1 MSNPARIIA
10 AFILAVFLGGMS
22 AFAQVDEFKQFEG
35 VIKGIVVEFIG
46 PKSVTENYV
55 RTHIRLKPGDRYF
68 LGRENEDLKRLL
80 GTDEF
85 YNIIVGSQKVGA
97 EIDLVFK
104 LQCNP
109 RVVAI
114 DVVSASK
121 EPNKDLKI
129 KKAKLFKA
137 IQSREGDKFLD
148 RKVAADIRILRDE
161 YFKLGYHQVKVQKQ
175 PGGIN
180 AEQGTIS
187 LTYLVE
193 EGEKVKI
200 ERIEFPDTKAFTEK
214 KLKGV
219 VKTRERRRWYNP
231 LTWITGDGR
240 LMEDT
245 LSEDLER
252 IQAHYQE
259 NGFLDASATAQT
271 VKDAKN
277 MVFLKF
283 VVNEGRQ
290 YRVGDV
296 NFEFVSDGKKVDATY
311 KPVFAESNLLAK
323 LKLTSGKIFQPGIL
337 DRSNKQGDMES
348 IKGLY
353 GSRAY
358 VDARVDVEQHAN
370 VKTGAIDLVYRI
382 EERDQVD
389 VELVRIQGNDKTK
402 DIVIRRELAI
412 TEGEPFDLG
421 RVELSKRRLEGT
433 RLFQSVH
440 AFPESIDLE
449 RRKNLVISVK
459 ESDTG
464 QMGFGGGFSTDY
476 GALAHVFFSQE
487 NFDITRWRSPNMTQG
502 AGQKFRM
509 RSAMGFR
516 RADHTMDFEEPWFLG
531 RKLKLDAGLF
541 HRENEYYS
549 DRFNVVETG
558 MRFGLERT
566 LFGNDFFR
574 GGINYSIENIG
585 LVKFEDGASAEISS
599 EAGHSLISKLGA
611 NLSYDTRGGGFPP
624 NRGHK
629 TTLSAGVAGGPVG
642 GEADFYSVDL
652 YSAWYFKG
660 LGNGHIIEV
669 IGHGAVADP
678 YGDSSKVPYYHRL
691 FLGGSSSLRGFQYRE
706 VGPRDSSND
715 PIGGNTLLAGTF
727 EYSIPTPF
735 DMLRLAAF
743 YDAGVVN
750 RDSYD
755 FDFSNY
761 NDNWGIG
768 VRMDIPRLGPMRI
781 DIGFPIRDD
790 GRNGGSSRFNFSFG
804 YTTAF

>member
-1 MSNPARIIA
+1 MSNSARTITA
-10 AFILAVFLGGMS
+10 GLFAVCLWVIS

-35 VIKGIVVEFIG
+35 VIKSIGVEFVG
-46 PKSVTENYV
+46 PKAVTENYV

-85 YNIIVGSQKVGA
+85 YNIIVITQKVGQ
-97 EIDLVFK
+97 ELNVVFK
-104 LQCNP
+104 IQCNP

-114 DVVSASK
+114 DVVLDGK
-121 EPNKDLKI
+121 EPGKELKL
-129 KKAKLFKA
+129 KKAKLLKA
-137 IQSREGDKFLD
+137 IQSREGEKFLD

-161 YFKLGYHQVKVQKQ
+161 YFKSGYHQVKVQKQ

-180 AEQGTIS
+180 AEQGTIA
-187 LTYLVE
+187 LTYLVD

-200 ERIEFPDTKAFTEK
+200 ERIEFPATKAFSEK
-214 KLKGV
+214 QLKGV

-231 LTWITGDGR
+231 LTWFTGDGR

-245 LSEDLER
+245 LQEDLER

-259 NGFLDASATAQT
+259 KGYLDASATAQP

-277 MVFLKF
+277 KVFLKF
-283 VVNEGRQ
+283 IVNEGRQ

-296 NFEFVSDGKKVDATY
+296 TFEFVKDGKKADATHT
-311 KPVFAESNLLAK
+311 PVFSETNLLAK
-323 LKLTSGKIFQPGIL
+323 LKLTSGKIFQPGNL
-337 DRSNKQGDMES
+337 DRSNKQSDIEILKS
-348 IKGLY
+348 LY
-353 GSRAY
+353 GARAY
-358 VDARVDVEQHAN
+358 VDVRIDVEQHAN
-370 VKTGAIDLVYRI
+370 VKTGAIDLLYRI
-382 EERDQVD
+382 DERDPVD

-440 AFPESIDLE
+440 AFPETIDLE

-459 ESDTG
+459 EADTG

-476 GALAHVFFSQE
+476 GALVHVFFSQE
-487 NFDITRWRSPNMTQG
+487 NFDLFRWRSPNALQG

-509 RSAMGFR
+509 RSAIGFSR
-516 RADHTMDFEEPWFLG
+516 TDHSMDFEEPWFLG
-531 RKLKLDAGLF
+531 RKLKFDASLF

-549 DRFNVVETG
+549 DQFDIVETG
-558 MRFGLERT
+558 MRLGLEKT
-566 LFGNDFFR
+566 LFGNDFIR
-574 GGINYSIENIG
+574 GGINYSIENVG
-585 LVKFEDGASAEISS
+585 MVNFESGTSAEMLTES
-599 EAGHSLISKLGA
+599 GHTLISKFGA

-624 NRGHK
+624 NRGQK
-629 TTLSAGVAGGPVG
+629 TILSAGIAGGPVG
-642 GEADFYSVDL
+642 GEADFYNIDL

-660 LGNGHIIEV
+660 LGKGHIIEL
-669 IGHGAVADP
+669 IGHGAVTDP

-691 FLGGSSSLRGFQYRE
+691 FLGGSSSLRGFKYRE
-706 VGPRDSSND
+706 VGPRDSSD
-715 PIGGNTLLAGTF
+715 APIGGNTLVAGTF
-727 EYSIPTPF
+727 EYSVPTPF
-735 DMLRLAAF
+735 EIIRFAAF
-743 YDAGVVN
+743 YDVGLVR
-750 RDSYD
+750 RDAYD
-755 FDFSNY
+755 FGFSDY

-768 VRMDIPRLGPMRI
+768 MRMDIPRLGPLRI

-790 GRNGGSSRFNFSFG
+790 GKNGGTSRFNFSFG